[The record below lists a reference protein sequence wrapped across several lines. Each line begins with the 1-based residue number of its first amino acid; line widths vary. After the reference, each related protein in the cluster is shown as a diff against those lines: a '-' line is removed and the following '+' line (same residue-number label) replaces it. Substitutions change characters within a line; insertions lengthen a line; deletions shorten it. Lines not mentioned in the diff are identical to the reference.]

1 MYQLCGEALWTE
13 SGSGARV
20 NMIKNARN
28 HDMFFSL
35 LFLLPALALFC
46 VLLLNPILQAIYQ
59 SFFSW
64 VGIAGV
70 PMQWVGWQNYQRVLT
85 DNLFWLSMR
94 NALIFLIGGFVIL
107 MPLSFIL
114 ALVITSGVR
123 WTRFYK
129 TAFFM
134 PVMLPITAVGL
145 MWVYI
150 LQPNWGLV
158 NTALTWIGRE
168 SWALNWLGIPVLN
181 VVVVVLINEW
191 IYAGLNML
199 IFAAGI
205 VAIDSTLYEAAEID
219 GASKWQRL
227 VRITIPLCKES
238 FKIFS
243 IMCVTGCLKTFDLI
257 YAMTR
262 GGPNHSSETPAS
274 YLYAQAFSYRNFG
287 MGNTVGTILLVLGL
301 ILSVAIIKLITRK
314 DTE

>member
-1 MYQLCGEALWTE
+1 
-13 SGSGARV
+13 
-20 NMIKNARN
+20 MIKRAKNL
-28 HDMFFSL
+28 DMFLSF
-35 LFLLPALALFC
+35 LFLLPALALFS

-70 PMQWVGWQNYQRVLT
+70 PMKWVGWENYRRVLT
-85 DNLFWLSMR
+85 DSIFWTSMR
-94 NALIFLIGGFVIL
+94 NSLIFMIGGFVIL
-107 MPLSFIL
+107 MPLAFIL
-114 ALVITSGVR
+114 ALIITSGIR
-123 WTRFYK
+123 GTRFYK

-150 LQPNWGLV
+150 LEPNWGLINMALKWAGK
-158 NTALTWIGRE
+158 NT
-168 SWALNWLGIPVLN
+168 WALNWLGIPTLN

-199 IFAAGI
+199 IFAAGLI
-205 VAIDSTLYEAAEID
+205 AIDSTLYEAAEID
-219 GASKWQRL
+219 GASKLQCL
-227 VRITIPLCKES
+227 AKITLPLTRDS

-243 IMCVTGCLKTFDLI
+243 VMCITGCLKTFDLI

-274 YLYAQAFSYRNFG
+274 FLYAQAFSYRNFG
-287 MGNTVGTILLVLGL
+287 MGNAVGTMLLILGL
-301 ILSVAIIKLITRK
+301 ILSMAIIKLITRE
-314 DTE
+314 DMS